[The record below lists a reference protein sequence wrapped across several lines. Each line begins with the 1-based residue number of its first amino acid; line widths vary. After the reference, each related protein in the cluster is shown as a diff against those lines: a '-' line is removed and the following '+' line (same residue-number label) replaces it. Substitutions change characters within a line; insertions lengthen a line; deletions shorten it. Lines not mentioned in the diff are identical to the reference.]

1 VKRVIFDTDIGID
14 DAMALLFLHFAPGAE
29 LAAITTV
36 AGNADLDDVT
46 RNALVVAE
54 RFGIDAPVFRGAP
67 GPLGAALGGGYP
79 DFVHGRNGLG
89 DVPLPAPGRR
99 AESRP
104 AAEAIVDLARR
115 QPGELSVVAVGR
127 LTNLADAL
135 ALEPALPGLLRE
147 LVVMGGVFGFHGH
160 RGNVSPVTEANF
172 GGDPLAAD
180 RVLGA
185 GIAATV
191 VGLDVTQETVM
202 DEAFIDALVARAGEA
217 GAFIRAI
224 TRHYFDFYEGLG
236 NGRQCPIHD
245 SSAVACLLQ
254 PGLYQTVEGPVRVV
268 TDGVALGQGILGE
281 HPERYLS
288 DAWRGRPACRV
299 AHAVDADG
307 VRRLYQDSLA
317 RAAPAHRF
325 GEPGR
330 LPGQ

>member
-14 DAMALLFLHFAPGAE
+14 DAMALLFLHGAAEAE

-36 AGNADLDDVT
+36 AGNASLDDVT

-54 RFGIDAPVFRGAP
+54 RFGIDAPVFRGAA
-67 GPLGAALGGGYP
+67 GPLGEALGEGYP

-89 DVPLPAPGRR
+89 DTPLPEPGRR
-99 AESRP
+99 AQDLP

-115 QPGELSVVAVGR
+115 QPGQLSVVAVGR

-135 ALEPALPGLLRE
+135 ALEPALPELLKE

-185 GIAATV
+185 GIPTTV
-191 VGLDVTQETVM
+191 VGLDVTQETIM
-202 DEAFIDALVARAGEA
+202 DEAFIDALAARAGDA
-217 GAFIRAI
+217 GTFIHAI
-224 TRHYFDFYEGLG
+224 TRHYFDFYESLG
-236 NGRQCPIHD
+236 GGRQCPIHD
-245 SSAVACLLQ
+245 SSAVACLLY
-254 PGLYQTVEGPVRVV
+254 PGLYTTATGPVRVV
-268 TDGVALGQGILGE
+268 TEGVALGQGILGE

-288 DAWRGRPACRV
+288 DAWRDRPACRV
-299 AHAVDADG
+299 ARSVDAAG
-307 VRRLYQDSLA
+307 VRERYLAALSKLA
-317 RAAPAHRF
+317 R
-325 GEPGR
+325 
-330 LPGQ
+330 